1 MYADGEVTV
10 PLRAEVGL
18 LTRNIKIRGNKNP
31 QWNEVIEACPEGFN
45 TGILLNIKYMSNF
58 QIKNNYRMNNF

>member
-1 MYADGEVTV
+1 MYGDGEATV

-18 LTRNIKIRGNKNP
+18 LTRNIKIRGNNDP

-45 TGILLNIKYMSNF
+45 TGILLNVNVNVILRFKVVF
-58 QIKNNYRMNNF
+58 GQL